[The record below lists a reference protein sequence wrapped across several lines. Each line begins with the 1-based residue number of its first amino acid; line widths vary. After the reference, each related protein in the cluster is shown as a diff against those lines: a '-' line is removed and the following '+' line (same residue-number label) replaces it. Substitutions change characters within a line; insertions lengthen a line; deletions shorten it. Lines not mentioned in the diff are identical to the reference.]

1 MDKPLKLEQARVIA
15 KNYSTRIIPLETN
28 ILDALGVTR
37 ALQET
42 VQADNDA
49 IANIEILKSTLS
61 EIESTLN
68 GAGIEA
74 SNIKVTDLKI
84 TNCSESQLKKE
95 SSGKIISQLSSDT
108 IHFDVQGMN
117 ENPPITLFLITSDVS
132 NYFSSETYKGVIFL
146 EAHLG

>member
-37 ALQET
+37 ALQGT

-74 SNIKVTDLKI
+74 SNIRVTDLSDFI
-84 TNCSESQLKKE
+84 GQLASQIVTLQSTISEA
-95 SSGKIISQLSSDT
+95 
-108 IHFDVQGMN
+108 
-117 ENPPITLFLITSDVS
+117 
-132 NYFSSETYKGVIFL
+132 ETRL
-146 EAHLG
+146 EELV